1 MQQVKRRRA
10 VKGDSYYGK
19 AATNYEAR
27 RIKQAWWHEEHRQL
41 ENCLEELPNALEV
54 LDVPFGTG
62 RFLPLYSDRNH
73 RVTGLD
79 SSSDMIG
86 EARKLRGQE
95 ISKCDMRVGSAMDLP
110 FEDKQFD
117 VLVSVRFL
125 SEIVTFADA
134 RKALREFSRVSR
146 SWAVLQ
152 LSETNEGNGRLPE
165 ESAAM
170 RDLMEPTQVDALLLG
185 HGFKPLKRFLVR
197 EDGAGISRINH
208 ILCEVL

>member
-19 AATNYEAR
+19 AAANYEAR
-27 RIKQAWWHEEHRQL
+27 RIKQAWWHEEHKQL
-41 ENCLEELPNALEV
+41 EKCLEELPSEQDV

-62 RFLPLYSDRNH
+62 RFLPLYSHRKH

-86 EARKLRGQE
+86 EARKLRGTE
-95 ISKCDMRVGSAMDLP
+95 ISNCDMRVGSAMQLP
-110 FEDKQFD
+110 FGDSRFD
-117 VLVSVRFL
+117 ILISVRFL

-134 RKALREFSRVSR
+134 KKALKEFSRVSR
-146 SWAVLQ
+146 SWAILQ
-152 LSETNEGNGRLPE
+152 LSETSEGNGRLPDE
-165 ESAAM
+165 EAAM
-170 RDLMEPTQVDALLLG
+170 RDLMQPSQVDTLLTN
-185 HGFKPLKRFLVR
+185 HGFRPLKRFLVR
-197 EDGAGISRINH
+197 EDGDGISRINH